1 MQGYIKQRG
10 VKYEIFIGILDCISY
25 IFYNLQ
31 TFREEVYYDSK
42 EWMQQVD
49 ETDHWT
55 NLINFGHPLVF
66 LVNESIQMNAKP
78 MWLLWMNLI

>member
-42 EWMQQVD
+42 EWM
-49 ETDHWT
+49 
-55 NLINFGHPLVF
+55 
-66 LVNESIQMNAKP
+66 
-78 MWLLWMNLI
+78 